1 MESSYI
7 DMANKISLM
16 LNEKIN
22 EQINEP
28 KNNITTVEDTLTE
41 LIHMDTITQEGGIA
55 IENLMDNMTGGNAKN
70 NKKNNET
77 NNEEIFNVVKKT
89 INDNY
94 FEGGGKTNGEEESE
108 TDGEEESETDGENN
122 TRNNGFDSEE
132 ESEDNS
138 ENSYASIDYYAEF
151 LKHYNDREF
160 KDMQTNI
167 DGGNNE
173 EQNDKIK
180 IISRFPYMVR
190 Y

>member
-28 KNNITTVEDTLTE
+28 KDNIATVEETLTE
-41 LIHMDTITQEGGIA
+41 LIHMDTTTQEGGIA

-70 NKKNNET
+70 NKKNNKIDNET

-94 FEGGGKTNGEEESE
+94 FEGGGKDTRDSEEESE
-108 TDGEEESETDGENN
+108 TDDESN
-122 TRNNGFDSEE
+122 TGNDNDFYSEE

-138 ENSYASIDYYAEF
+138 ENGYASVDYYAEF
-151 LKHYNDREF
+151 LQHYNDREF

-167 DGGNNE
+167 AGGNSE

>member
-1 MESSYI
+1 
-7 DMANKISLM
+7 MANKISLM

-28 KNNITTVEDTLTE
+28 KDNITTVEDTLTE

-70 NKKNNET
+70 NKKNNKT
-77 NNEEIFNVVKKT
+77 DNEEIFNVVKKT

-94 FEGGGKTNGEEESE
+94 FEGGGKDTKDSEEEESE
-108 TDGEEESETDGENN
+108 TDDENN
-122 TRNNGFDSEE
+122 TGSDNDIY
-132 ESEDNS
+132 SEDES
-138 ENSYASIDYYAEF
+138 DEGMEGGYASVDYYAEF
-151 LKHYNDREF
+151 LQHYNDREF
-160 KDMQTNI
+160 KNMQTNI
-167 DGGNNE
+167 AGGNNE

>member
-16 LNEKIN
+16 LNNKIN

-28 KNNITTVEDTLTE
+28 KDNIATVEETLTE
-41 LIHMDTITQEGGIA
+41 LIHMDTTTQEGGIA

-70 NKKNNET
+70 NNKNNET

-94 FEGGGKTNGEEESE
+94 FEGGGKDSKDSEEESE
-108 TDGEEESETDGENN
+108 TDDENN
-122 TRNNGFDSEE
+122 TENDNDFYSEE

-138 ENSYASIDYYAEF
+138 ENGYASVDYYAEF
-151 LKHYNDREF
+151 LQHYNDREF

-167 DGGNNE
+167 AGGNSE